1 MHCCPEYVFQE
12 SYINNKYYWTLL
24 KEQMRCG
31 YSTASENLDRQINLK
46 YKVFFF
52 LIFLYL
58 FSVCE
63 IVLYITR
70 RLFRNK
76 NNKRQLSIKN
86 IGVTFRLEFIYG

>member
-1 MHCCPEYVFQE
+1 
-12 SYINNKYYWTLL
+12 
-24 KEQMRCG
+24 MRCG